1 MIRKA
6 IGRALLVVIS
16 FFASLNADAQNEIDF
31 TNKVSF
37 SKTGN
42 MSGIRLITLM
52 PAPVTNEYQEIC
64 FLQANYGN
72 FIDLNA
78 ANKVLFFDG
87 SFEGSTFDVF
97 ESFTYMTKKVKI
109 DFNNKTSKNVITGIN
124 PNDYLGSDGTY
135 IDTNNNSIKQIGN
148 QLWSQSENILDYA
161 KRCYEYVASHYRYI
175 NGSWRT
181 LKEIIQIGGG
191 ECGDFTT
198 LFVNL
203 MRYKGIPARHNMGVW
218 VNGGYHVWPDFY
230 HEDYGWVPVDPTFK
244 NSNPS
249 GDFFG
254 RYDGNLVILSQG
266 LTTFSQ
272 SGINVQDV
280 PLQTFY
286 YWYWYNSGSG
296 NISGVHK
303 TSMDYQVDGI
313 NMINANERGNNSVYN
328 LQGIKQSGLR
338 RGINIVNGKKIL
350 IQGTGK

>member
-1 MIRKA
+1 MRK
-6 IGRALLVVIS
+6 ILRFIVLLFIIIPVK
-16 FFASLNADAQNEIDF
+16 AQNEISF

-42 MSGIRLITLM
+42 LSGIRLVTLM
-52 PAPVTNEYQEIC
+52 PAPVTNEYQEISS
-64 FLQANYGN
+64 LLANRGN
-72 FIDLNA
+72 YIDLNE

-87 SFEGSTFDVF
+87 TFEGSTFDVY
-97 ESFTYMTKKVKI
+97 ESFLFTTKTVKI
-109 DFNNKTSKNVITGIN
+109 DFNNKTSKNVVTGIN

-135 IDTNNNSIKQIGN
+135 IDTNNRTIKEIGN
-148 QLWSQSENILDYA
+148 LLWSQSENILDYA
-161 KRCYEYVASHYRYI
+161 KRSYEYVASHYSYI

-181 LKEIIQIGGG
+181 LSEILQVGGG

-244 NSNPS
+244 NSNPN
-249 GDFFG
+249 GDYFG
-254 RYDGNLVILSQG
+254 RFDGNLIILSQG
-266 LTTFSQ
+266 LTTFSK
-272 SGINVQDV
+272 SDISVQNV

-286 YWYWYNSGSG
+286 YWYWYSSGSG
-296 NISGVHK
+296 NISGIHK
-303 TSMDYQVDGI
+303 TSKDYQVDGI
-313 NMINANERGNNSVYN
+313 NTINANERENNSVYS
-328 LQGIKQSGLR
+328 LQGIKQCGLR

-350 IQGTGK
+350 IQGAGN